1 MDQTDWRGFRIRIQ
15 KPRRFFTDY
24 NDTQG
29 NNAKK
34 RENKKNNN
42 LAMESDNKLYMGG
55 IPLNAKE
62 YEVRELVESFGQLK
76 LFNLVKDPNNEDLN
90 RGFCF
95 FEYLDEKVT
104 ERALKGL
111 NNIDMADRKLRV
123 QRATINNKSFT
134 ILQEMKNNPAQEN
147 AGFGKSNFSD
157 YIPSIQPHQ
166 QVEIPIYANLPSR
179 VVLMINMI
187 SQEDVMDD
195 LEYREIVEDIR
206 NECMKYG
213 TVLNVEIPRPDKTTS
228 ICGPAV
234 GKIFVKFANL
244 QSAKKARINISGKKY
259 NRKTSVVSF
268 YPENYFDVREF
279 NFHEK

>member
-1 MDQTDWRGFRIRIQ
+1 MDQTDWRGYKIRIQ

-34 RENKKNNN
+34 RENKKNQN
-42 LAMESDNKLYMGG
+42 LMMESDNKLYMGG
-55 IPLNAKE
+55 IPLTAKE

-76 LFNLVKDPNNEDLN
+76 LFNLVKDPNNDDLN

-134 ILQEMKNNPAQEN
+134 ILQQMKANPAPVN
-147 AGFGKSNFSD
+147 INPGKSNFSD
-157 YIPSIQPHQ
+157 HIPTIQPHQ
-166 QVEIPIYANLPSR
+166 HIEVPIYAALPSR
-179 VVLMINMI
+179 VIQLINMI
-187 SQEDVMDD
+187 TAEDVMDD

-206 NECMKYG
+206 NECMQHG
-213 TVLNVEIPRPDKTTS
+213 TVLNVEIPRPDKNSS
-228 ICGPAV
+228 IAGPAV
-234 GKIFVKFANL
+234 GKIFVKFATL
-244 QSAKKARINISGKKY
+244 QSAKKARYKLSGKKY
-259 NRKTSVVSF
+259 NRRTCVVSF

-279 NFHEK
+279 NFQDR